1 MSPSVDPALLRT
13 VALERQRV
21 LDLAA
26 MARAVELLSEQP
38 PRVQEA
44 VTELTDRMYTHW
56 LHECG
61 EDAAEKTGGE

>member
-1 MSPSVDPALLRT
+1 MSISRT

-21 LDLAA
+21 MDLAA
-26 MARAVELLSEQP
+26 MARAVELLSKQP

-61 EDAAEKTGGE
+61 DGDAENTGGD

>member
-1 MSPSVDPALLRT
+1 MSDPALLRT
-13 VALERQRV
+13 LALERQRV
-21 LDLAA
+21 MDLAA

-44 VTELTDRMYTHW
+44 VTELMDRMYTHW

-61 EDAAEKTGGE
+61 DGDAENTGGD

>member
-1 MSPSVDPALLRT
+1 MSISRT

-21 LDLAA
+21 MDLAA

-38 PRVQEA
+38 PRVSEA

-61 EDAAEKTGGE
+61 GDDAENTGGE

>member
-1 MSPSVDPALLRT
+1 MSISRT

-21 LDLAA
+21 MDLAA

-61 EDAAEKTGGE
+61 DGDAENTGGD

>member
-1 MSPSVDPALLRT
+1 MSISRT

-21 LDLAA
+21 MDLAA

-61 EDAAEKTGGE
+61 GDDAENTGGE

>member
-1 MSPSVDPALLRT
+1 MSDPALLRVIT
-13 VALERQRV
+13 LERQRV
-21 LDLAA
+21 MDLAA

-38 PRVQEA
+38 PRVSEA

-61 EDAAEKTGGE
+61 GDDAENTGGE

>member
-1 MSPSVDPALLRT
+1 VSDPALLRT

-21 LDLAA
+21 MDLAA

-44 VTELTDRMYTHW
+44 VMELTDRLYTHW
-56 LHECG
+56 LRECG
-61 EDAAEKTGGE
+61 GDDGAENTGGD

>member
-1 MSPSVDPALLRT
+1 M
-13 VALERQRV
+13 
-21 LDLAA
+21 DLAA

-44 VTELTDRMYTHW
+44 VTELTDRLYTHW

>member
-1 MSPSVDPALLRT
+1 MDAVIART
-13 VALERQRV
+13 IALERQRV
-21 LDLAA
+21 MDLSA

-44 VTELTDRMYTHW
+44 TANLLDRMYTHW

-61 EDAAEKTGGE
+61 EDSAENIEGGP

>member
-1 MSPSVDPALLRT
+1 MIQPADPALLRT

-21 LDLAA
+21 MDLAA

-61 EDAAEKTGGE
+61 GDDAENTGGE